1 MDSIDFMPDE
11 RAEALAL
18 AGRLMRL
25 MQPVTRPGDT
35 SAVRRL
41 LQANAA
47 TLRRDRFGLH
57 PVLRHMHT
65 AILLAERL
73 SPDRNMALA
82 LMLYEYVRTG
92 AVERAQISADWGE
105 DVAHMVD
112 GLLNVATLY
121 SRKAAVETDNFRKL
135 LLTFADDIRVI
146 IIMIVDRLALM
157 QAINHHPDA
166 EAVRHVAAEA
176 SYLYAPLAHRLGLYA
191 IKGELEDLA
200 FKYSNREMFTR
211 IARKLNQTKTHRE
224 KYIADFIEPVRRRL
238 KAEGLNF
245 EIKGRTKSISS
256 IWNKMKKQKNDLD
269 EIYDLFAIRIIL
281 DVPPELEKNQCWLVY
296 SIVTDMYRPNP
307 ARMKDWIS
315 IPKSNGYESLH
326 ITVYGPEERWVEVQI
341 RTRRMDLVAEKG
353 LAAHWRYK
361 GIKSEGG
368 LDTWMNNVRD
378 ILEAGADGPL
388 ELMKNMRMDVYDK
401 EVFVFTPK
409 GDLYKLP
416 MGATL
421 LDFAFSIHSSV
432 GSHCTG
438 GRVNGK
444 NQRLTYRLRSG
455 DTVEIFT
462 AQSQTPKTDWLN
474 IAVTSKARNK
484 IRVALKELAGR
495 RAELGKELLQRR
507 FKNRKIDIDDPQLS
521 RAIVKAGYKN
531 ITDFY
536 TAIAD
541 EKLDVND
548 VIDLYTSFDRTDDT
562 TSGSTHISA
571 SEYVMPD
578 PLADAEHTSQSS
590 DILVIGDNIKG
601 INYRMARCCN
611 PIFGDDV
618 FGFVSSEGVIK
629 IHRNDCPNA
638 DNIRRNYPYRLI
650 RTRWSGK
657 NGSQFAA
664 TLRIVGQDE
673 LGIIT
678 NLTSIINKEKNSSLR
693 SISIDSNDG
702 LFQGFVVV
710 GVSDTSVLNQL
721 IKKIKTI
728 KGIKDVQ
735 RSKQTYSHSRACS
748 PRLGFLHIR
757 SRTPRGCRRTT
768 APTGR
773 NTRSGR

>member
-562 TSGSTHISA
+562 TSGSTHISV

-721 IKKIKTI
+721 IKKIKTV

-735 RSKQTYSHSRACS
+735 RSK
-748 PRLGFLHIR
+748 
-757 SRTPRGCRRTT
+757 
-768 APTGR
+768 
-773 NTRSGR
+773 

>member
-1 MDSIDFMPDE
+1 MNPIEFTTEE
-11 RAEALAL
+11 RAEALSL
-18 AGRLMRL
+18 SRRLMRL
-25 MQPVTRPGDT
+25 MQPVASAADT
-35 SAVRRL
+35 AALRRTL
-41 LQANAA
+41 EANGGA
-47 TLRRDRFGLH
+47 LHRDRFGLH

-65 AILLAERL
+65 AALLAERL
-73 SPDRNMALA
+73 SPDRNMAVA
-82 LMLYEYVRTG
+82 LMLYEYVRAG
-92 AVERAQISADWGE
+92 AIGRDEIAAQWGD

-112 GLLNVATLY
+112 GLLNVAPLY
-121 SRKAAVETDNFRKL
+121 SRHAAVETDNFRKL

-157 QAINHHPDA
+157 QAINHHPDE

-176 SYLYAPLAHRLGLYA
+176 SYLYAPLAHRLGLYS

-211 IARKLNQTKTHRE
+211 IARKLNQTKAHRE
-224 KYIADFIEPVRRRL
+224 KYIADFIDPVRRRL
-238 KAEGLNF
+238 EAEGLRF
-245 EIKGRTKSISS
+245 DIKGRTKSISS
-256 IWNKMKKQKNDLD
+256 IWNKMKKQKNDIED
-269 EIYDLFAIRIIL
+269 IYDLFAIRIIL
-281 DVPPELEKNQCWLVY
+281 DVPPELEKSQCWLVY

-361 GIKSEGG
+361 GIKAEGG
-368 LDTWMNNVRD
+368 LDAWMNNVRD

-421 LDFAFSIHSSV
+421 LDFAFSIHSGV

-462 AQSQTPKTDWLN
+462 SPNQTPKPDWLG

-484 IRVALKELAGR
+484 IRVALKELAGK

-507 FKNRKIDIDDPQLS
+507 FKNRKIDVDEAQLARVITKS
-521 RAIVKAGYKN
+521 GYKN

-536 TAIAD
+536 TAVAD
-541 EKLDVND
+541 EKLDANS
-548 VIDLYTSFDRTDDT
+548 VIDSYMEAVRPADEATRV
-562 TSGSTHISA
+562 SA
-571 SEYVMPD
+571 SEYVMRD
-578 PLADAEHTSQSS
+578 PLGDGEHTTSQDN

-629 IHRNDCPNA
+629 IHRSDCPNA
-638 DNIRRNYPYRLI
+638 RNIRLNYPYRLI

-657 NGSQFAA
+657 TGTQFAA
-664 TLRIVGQDE
+664 TLRVVGHDD
-673 LGIIT
+673 LGIVT
-678 NLTSIINKEKNSSLR
+678 NLTSIINKEKDTSLR

-710 GVSDTSVLNQL
+710 GVSDTAVLNQL
-721 IKKIKTI
+721 IKKLKTV
-728 KGIKDVQ
+728 KGVKDVQ
-735 RSKQTYSHSRACS
+735 RSK
-748 PRLGFLHIR
+748 
-757 SRTPRGCRRTT
+757 
-768 APTGR
+768 
-773 NTRSGR
+773 

>member
-82 LMLYEYVRTG
+82 LMLYEYVRTE

-735 RSKQTYSHSRACS
+735 RSK
-748 PRLGFLHIR
+748 
-757 SRTPRGCRRTT
+757 
-768 APTGR
+768 
-773 NTRSGR
+773 

>member
-548 VIDLYTSFDRTDDT
+548 AIDLYTSFDRTDDT

-735 RSKQTYSHSRACS
+735 RSK
-748 PRLGFLHIR
+748 
-757 SRTPRGCRRTT
+757 
-768 APTGR
+768 
-773 NTRSGR
+773 